1 MKALFISYNQA
12 LTERVN
18 RLLDEQGI
26 RGYTLFPLTYG
37 RGSETGEPHMAS
49 HTWPAMNST
58 ILAITEDE
66 KIAPAMEAI
75 SAIDKTTQLQG
86 IRAFVWDITDKM

>member
-1 MKALFISYNQA
+1 MKALLISYNQA
-12 LTERVN
+12 LTERIN

-75 SAIDKTTQLQG
+75 RAIDKTTQLQG